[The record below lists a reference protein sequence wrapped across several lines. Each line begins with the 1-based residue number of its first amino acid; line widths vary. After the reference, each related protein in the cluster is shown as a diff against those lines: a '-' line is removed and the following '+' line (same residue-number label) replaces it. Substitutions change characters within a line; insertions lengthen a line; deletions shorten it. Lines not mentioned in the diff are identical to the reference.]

1 MVLSA
6 NCMRS
11 TDLFM
16 PTNKIEIWRILKS
29 RSVCHSSLICY
40 QNGESADA
48 DVGIDDVAE
57 YAVGNEFENVGTQ
70 HRADNDTAK
79 TIEIVNGYGGCEEAV
94 VGSYARHHQIANQE
108 ISLRH
113 RHVMFLRRLTLDE
126 VQHGGRALHAKETAH
141 QSAQCSCADL
151 HFLCRRQFYASAK

>member
-1 MVLSA
+1 ME
-6 NCMRS
+6 N
-11 TDLFM
+11 
-16 PTNKIEIWRILKS
+16 PEE

-40 QNGESADA
+40 QNDESADA
-48 DVGIDDVAE
+48 DIGIDDVAE

-79 TIEIVNGYGGCEEAV
+79 TIEIINGDSRSKETV
-94 VGSYARHHQIANQE
+94 IGSYASHHQIANQE

-113 RHVMFLRRLTLDE
+113 RHVMLLRRLTLDE
-126 VQHGGRALHAKETAH
+126 VQHGGRSLHAKETAH